1 MAGFREL
8 PLIVNVLL
16 AVAVAVLVVG
26 GGLYIPGSPLQSQRL
41 ELEKAIADE
50 AQLTQE
56 VQALQVYKRKHAEL
70 QADIA
75 AQQKQLETLRT
86 IVPEEKEVDEFIRMI
101 HTAAASSN
109 VELRRLTAKP
119 VGPKEF
125 YYEMPFEIE
134 FDGPYFNVWNFFAKL
149 GRLSRIV
156 NVSDLAFM
164 AAERHRQEKGQF
176 KYPIRP
182 GTSVLATCTVTT
194 FFTKSTEPEPAK
206 AGKPGKQ
213 PGKP

>member
-8 PLIVNVLL
+8 PLVVNVLL

-26 GGLYIPGSPLQSQRL
+26 GGLYIPGSPLQAQRI
-41 ELEKAIADE
+41 ELDKAIADE

-119 VGPKEF
+119 APET
-125 YYEMPFEIE
+125 Y
-134 FDGPYFNVWNFFAKL
+134 
-149 GRLSRIV
+149 RSR
-156 NVSDLAFM
+156 NCFREASMSLPRPVS
-164 AAERHRQEKGQF
+164 
-176 KYPIRP
+176 
-182 GTSVLATCTVTT
+182 CTV
-194 FFTKSTEPEPAK
+194 
-206 AGKPGKQ
+206 AGVAVQ
-213 PGKP
+213 PR